1 MLKAF
6 GVCSV
11 CECQKLRWYAFGS
24 GVAVWMYVCMYVVDK
39 RLVSKGSHLLHTKLF
54 QAQAENQSRQN
65 RNEIK
70 IKSHINQHANYAN
83 GNLLA

>member
-1 MLKAF
+1 
-6 GVCSV
+6 
-11 CECQKLRWYAFGS
+11 
-24 GVAVWMYVCMYVVDK
+24 MYVVDK

-83 GNLLA
+83 GNLFA